1 MQRLAASFGVQ
12 GLVWGV
18 VLASALVAWN
28 RGLALL
34 YGLVAL
40 LLAVLLVSH
49 VLSRLQLRG
58 LGVTRTLP
66 AHVEAGVPF
75 NLRYRITAP
84 GRRFFLGLHEVAAT
98 SAAGR
103 LPAAFVAECVGVA
116 EAQAR
121 VCFRQRGLYVLD
133 AVEVESGWPFGVV
146 RARRTLPVAAQTL
159 RVLPRMF
166 EVGHLP
172 QIHAVAQD
180 AGSLRSRRSGE
191 LDELAGLR
199 LYRPGDALKRVSWP
213 ASARQMARGE
223 PWLVKTFESFDHPS
237 LLVVLDCG
245 LPAGAEFECMLSIA
259 AACLRHASAQ
269 GWPAV
274 VCSAPAAGGPGLW
287 ALALPPHS
295 LQWQDDLAVLATLH
309 PTTAAAAYGKVL
321 RQALVEHARS
331 NTVLS
336 FAREALVLPVER
348 GLPRSHLAV
357 RFGRFSGAPRVRHN
371 QDGVEIGVDAAR
383 HDPRV
388 DASALTAVFA

>member
-1 MQRLAASFGVQ
+1 MQRLATSFGVQ

-18 VLASALVAWN
+18 ALASALVAWN

-49 VLSRLQLRG
+49 VLSRWQLRG
-58 LGVTRTLP
+58 LRIVRLLP
-66 AHVEAGVPF
+66 AHAEAGVPF
-75 NLRYRITAP
+75 AMRYRIVAP
-84 GRRFFLGLHEVAAT
+84 GRRFFLGLRETAVA

-103 LPAAFVAECVGVA
+103 LPAAFVAECAGEA
-116 EAQAR
+116 EVQAR
-121 VCFRQRGLYVLD
+121 VCFRQRGVYMLD
-133 AVEVESGWPFGVV
+133 TVQVESGWPFGVV
-146 RARRTLPVAAQTL
+146 RARRTLPVTAQTL

-166 EVGHLP
+166 AVGHLP

-199 LYRPGDALKRVSWP
+199 PYRHGDALKRVSWP

-245 LPAGAEFECMLSIA
+245 LPAGDEFECMLSIA

-274 VCSAPAAGGPGLW
+274 VCGASAQGGSRLW

-295 LQWQDDLAVLATLH
+295 LQWQDDLAVLAGLQAL
-309 PTTAAAAYGKVL
+309 PAAPAFGHVL

-357 RFGRFSGAPRVRHN
+357 RFTRCSGAPRVRHGR
-371 QDGVEIGVDAAR
+371 DGVEISVDAAR

-388 DASALTAVFA
+388 DATALAAVFA